1 MESRLFLDLVVR
13 ESAAVLELHAREDQA
28 LRIRRSAILVLNF
41 LLYVFN
47 RIARLHIKG
56 DGLARQS
63 LDENLHALSGEGFLG
78 RLCKRG

>member
-1 MESRLFLDLVVR
+1 MESRLFLDPVVR

-56 DGLARQS
+56 NDLA
-63 LDENLHALSGEGFLG
+63 GEGADEDLHD
-78 RLCKRG
+78 